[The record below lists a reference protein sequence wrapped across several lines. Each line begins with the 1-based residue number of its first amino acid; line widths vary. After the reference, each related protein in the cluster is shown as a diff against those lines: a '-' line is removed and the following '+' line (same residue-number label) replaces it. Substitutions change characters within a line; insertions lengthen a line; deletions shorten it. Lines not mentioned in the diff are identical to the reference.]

1 MPPPN
6 LHEHI
11 QVDTSDE
18 DSLYDADSAAD
29 SSLSFA
35 SSVRDYYYENGRRY
49 HAYRYGQ
56 YPIPNDQE
64 EQDRLEI
71 THHLF
76 TLLTGGDL
84 YRAPLTSQ
92 QQELKPKRILDIGT
106 GTGTWALDVAEDFP
120 DAEIIGTDLSPIQP
134 NFAPPNCSFIIDD
147 AESDWTFPKD
157 ETFDY
162 IHARS
167 MGGGIADWERL
178 MRQAYNHLR
187 PGGWIEFQE
196 FEAAVNSDD
205 GTHERAPMLLDLS
218 RRLDEASS
226 KFGKRVSIASS
237 LAGWVRRAG
246 FANVTEDVYK
256 VGHLSIHLSFC
267 SSEHRSAHVYPQCPI
282 GSWPKSP
289 RLKELGRVGKLAV
302 VEAIEP
308 YSLALFTRVLGW
320 SYEQAQDYLNKCRRE
335 TMNTS
340 CHIYVLFYY
349 VYAQRPLNDERDD

>member
-6 LHEHI
+6 FHEHI

-18 DSLYDADSAAD
+18 DSIYDADSAAD

-71 THHLF
+71 THHVFKLI
-76 TLLTGGDL
+76 TGGDL
-84 YRAPLTSQ
+84 YRAPLASQ
-92 QQELKPKRILDIGT
+92 QPRPKRILDIGT

-120 DAEIIGTDLSPIQP
+120 EAEIIGTDLSPIQP
-134 NFAPPNCSFIIDD
+134 NFSPPNCSFIIDD

-157 ETFDY
+157 EKFDY

-167 MGGGIADWERL
+167 MGGGIGDWERL

-187 PGGWIEFQE
+187 PGGWVEFQE
-196 FEAAVNSDD
+196 FEACVRSDD
-205 GTHERAPMLLDLS
+205 GTDERAPMLLDLG
-218 RRLDEASS
+218 RRLDEASK
-226 KFGKRVSIASS
+226 KFGKRVGIASS
-237 LAGWVRRAG
+237 LAGWVRNAG
-246 FANVTEDVYK
+246 FTNVTEDVYK
-256 VGHLSIHLSFC
+256 
-267 SSEHRSAHVYPQCPI
+267 CPV

-289 RLKELGRVGKLAV
+289 RLKELGRVSKIAV
-302 VEAIEP
+302 IESIEP

-320 SYEQAQDYLNKCRRE
+320 TYEQAQDYVDKCRRE
-335 TMNTS
+335 TLNSS
-340 CHIYVLFYY
+340 CHIYVFYY
-349 VYAQRPLNDERDD
+349 FVYAQRPLSEQS